1 MAELRQYR
9 RAIAECAAECRT
21 QLDRRRQQLTAR
33 ITPTRILGYVATRSE
48 SALGI
53 IAVARQIYSIARSVF
68 ARMKKGCPT
77 WVSPSLLYS
86 AVRLENQRHTQL
98 NGTAEIFDF

>member
-1 MAELRQYR
+1 MRQMIDQHDLAGIGSMAELRQYR
-9 RAIAECAAECRT
+9 RTIAECAAECRT

-48 SALGI
+48 SARGI

-68 ARMKKGCPT
+68 ARMKKG
-77 WVSPSLLYS
+77 
-86 AVRLENQRHTQL
+86 
-98 NGTAEIFDF
+98 